1 MANAAEHLTVRD
13 GPDGPDEQHRVLA
26 ELLAIVRRSKLG
38 DRLPAERR
46 LAEQLGVGRSAVRSA
61 LRELS
66 HHELIATRRQAGSF
80 VTAPG
85 PAGHPLSGRPPAG
98 RATAGARG

>member
-1 MANAAEHLTVRD
+1 MANAAEHLTT
-13 GPDGPDEQHRVLA
+13 DGPDEQHRVLT
-26 ELLAIVRRSKLG
+26 ELLAIVRTSKAG

-46 LAEQLGVGRSAVRSA
+46 LAEQLGVGRSAVRYA

-85 PAGHPLSGRPPAG
+85 PAGRPPAG
-98 RATAGARG
+98 RATAGSRG

>member
-1 MANAAEHLTVRD
+1 MGESGEQRRALT
-13 GPDGPDEQHRVLA
+13 
-26 ELLAIVRRSKLG
+26 ELLAIVGTSKAG

-46 LAEQLGVGRSAVRSA
+46 LAEQLGVSRSAVRHA

-66 HHELIATRRQAGSF
+66 RHELIATRRQAGSF

-85 PAGHPLSGRPPAG
+85 PAAVPGAVTS
-98 RATAGARG
+98 RA